1 MKDNTRPVPAWWRR
15 SVVYQ
20 INLRTFT
27 PEGTLKAAEAR
38 LAHVASIGV
47 DFVYLCPVVLA
58 DDDMNEDNW
67 SKRQKAS
74 CTGNPKN
81 SYRIS
86 DYFVIDPEYGDEAD
100 LDSFV
105 KKAHSLGL
113 KVMLDLV
120 YMHCGPKAKMI
131 DEHPNFVKRN
141 EDGSLALNSY
151 NFATVNFDNPE
162 LCKYL
167 QDNMIYFVEKF
178 DVDGYRLDVGD
189 KCPLDFWCE
198 GARRVREI
206 KPDFIFLNEGRLPEF
221 VRDFCDANY
230 GLDWTY
236 YAIRDVFNCK
246 FDGKM
251 VREQWQK
258 DYDLLPEGA
267 LQCRAYENHDTSND
281 AFENRI
287 DKVNGAACGELAL
300 VINFAIDG
308 VPFIYN
314 GNEIADCGRHSFF
327 SNRFYGGYIGIDW
340 SRAEDETANRRMSVL
355 RGLVELKR
363 SEKALYEGAVEWNVT
378 ENDDKIV
385 SFTRVADGEKVAL
398 YANVSKEPTECAAPY
413 GKPLMSSGANIEDG
427 KLYLAPYGYAIVNIQ

>member
-1 MKDNTRPVPAWWRR
+1 MKENTRPVPAWWRK

-27 PEGTLKAAEAR
+27 PQGTLKSAEEK
-38 LAHVASIGV
+38 LEHVAKTGA
-47 DFVYLCPVVLA
+47 DFVYLCPVVLS
-58 DDDMNEDNW
+58 DNDMNEDNW

-74 CTGNPKN
+74 GSGNPQN

-86 DYFVIDPEYGDEAD
+86 DYFEIDPEYGNAAD

-120 YMHCGPKAKMI
+120 YMHCGPKAKMLE
-131 DEHPNFVKRN
+131 EHPDFVKRN

-151 NFATVNFDNPE
+151 CFATINFNNPE

-167 QDNMIYFVEKF
+167 QDNMVYFVEKF
-178 DVDGYRLDVGD
+178 DIDGYRLDVGD

-206 KPDFIFLNEGRLPEF
+206 KPEFIFLNEGRLPEF

-236 YAIRDVFNCK
+236 YAIRDVFNGK
-246 FDGKM
+246 FDATM
-251 VREQWQK
+251 VKEQWQK
-258 DYDLLPEGA
+258 DFDLLPEGA
-267 LQCRAYENHDTSND
+267 LQCRAYENHDVSND
-281 AFENRI
+281 AYENRME
-287 DKVNGAACGELAL
+287 KVNGAACGELAL

-314 GNEIADCGRHSFF
+314 GNEIADCVRHSFF
-327 SNRFYGGYIGIDW
+327 ANRFYGGYIGIDW
-340 SRAEDETANRRMSVL
+340 SRAEDDTAKRRMAVISQ
-355 RGLVELKR
+355 LVSLKR
-363 SEKALYEGAVEWNVT
+363 SEKALYEGVVEWNET
-378 ENDDKIV
+378 ENSDKIV
-385 SFTRVADGEKVAL
+385 SFSRVAGDEKVTL
-398 YANVSKEPTECAAPY
+398 YANVSKESTECAIEI
-413 GKPLMSSGANIEDG
+413 GKTIMASGATIDG
-427 KLYLAPYGYAIVNIQ
+427 KKLCLAPYGYAIIKK

>member
-1 MKDNTRPVPAWWRR
+1 MKETAMKTPSWWKK

-27 PEGTLKAAEAR
+27 PEGTLKAAEEK
-38 LAHVASIGV
+38 LPHVASTGA
-47 DFVYLCPVVLA
+47 DFVYLCPVVLS
-58 DDDMNEDNW
+58 DDDMNEDYW

-74 CTGNPKN
+74 CSGNPQN

-86 DYFVIDPEYGDEAD
+86 DYFMIDPEYGDDAA

-120 YMHCGPKAKMI
+120 YMHCGPKAKMFE
-131 DEHPNFVKRN
+131 DHPDFVKRN
-141 EDGSLALNSY
+141 EDGSLQLNSY
-151 NFATVNFDNPE
+151 CFATINFDCPE
-162 LCKYL
+162 LCEYL
-167 QDNMIYFVEKF
+167 WDNMTYFVEKF

-206 KPDFIFLNEGRLPEF
+206 KPEFIFLNEGRLPEF

-236 YAIRDVFNCK
+236 YAMRDIFNGK
-246 FDGKM
+246 FDATK

-258 DYDLLPEGA
+258 DFDLLPEGA
-267 LQCRAYENHDTSND
+267 LQCRAYENHDVSND
-281 AFENRI
+281 AYDERME
-287 DKVNGAACGELAL
+287 KVNGAACGELAL
-300 VINFAIDG
+300 VINFMIDG

-327 SNRFYGGYIGIDW
+327 ANRFYGGYYGIDW
-340 SRAEDETANRRMSVL
+340 SRAEDETAKQRMAKVREL
-355 RGLVELKR
+355 AELKR
-363 SEKALYEGAVEWNVT
+363 KCRPLYEGKVVWNET
-378 ENDDKIV
+378 EYKEKIV
-385 SFTRVADGEKVAL
+385 SFSRVAGNEKITL
-398 YANVSKEPTECAAPY
+398 YANVSKESVEFVH
-413 GKPLMSSGANIEDG
+413 DG
-427 KLYLAPYGYAIVNIQ
+427 RKISLEPYGYSIVND